1 MDFTKSTSLPT
12 GQETPGDRRPGDR
25 RPGERPAPGR
35 AGLPG
40 QRRTAV
46 LDHLRSA
53 GPARA
58 DEIARLLGVT
68 TMAARQHLLAL
79 RAGGLVDFESVPV
92 PVGRPAKRWFA
103 VETAREAVAID
114 PIAQTD
120 PNAGRGPVPG
130 RDLTTELLAALVPAV
145 GEKGAA
151 AVLAQREKRV
161 GKAYAKRID
170 RKAPLRARLERLAAL
185 RTAEGL
191 PAEIAVS
198 DDGWY
203 LLVQHAC
210 PVAAAAGACPALC
223 DGEARILRKALGKD
237 VAVERR
243 GHQADGAQRCAFAVR
258 RR

>member
-1 MDFTKSTSLPT
+1 
-12 GQETPGDRRPGDR
+12 
-25 RPGERPAPGR
+25 
-35 AGLPG
+35 
-40 QRRTAV
+40 
-46 LDHLRSA
+46 
-53 GPARA
+53 
-58 DEIARLLGVT
+58 
-68 TMAARQHLLAL
+68 LAL
-79 RAGGLVDFESVPV
+79 RAAALVDFESVPV

-103 VETAREAVAID
+103 VPVPADRAAPGAATAQEAA
-114 PIAQTD
+114 P
-120 PNAGRGPVPG
+120 PPG
-130 RDLTTELLAALVPAV
+130 RDLATELLAALVPAV

-161 GKAYAKRID
+161 GKAYAKRLD
-170 RKAPLRARLERLAAL
+170 RKAPLRARLEALAAL

-243 GHQADGAQRCAFAVR
+243 GHQADGARRCAFAVR